1 MKYSLS
7 INKVL
12 LTKQNTY
19 ILGACFPGGSPC
31 FSDALFRLGRLKPLQ
46 RWSVSRIS
54 GWFRNGFI
62 FCSALIAGFLF
73 LTPSGLLFG
82 QKAASSPMK
91 DKIDPLL
98 WAEVQKDSLAEA
110 LLVFRQ
116 QAEVAQALY
125 LPGKAAKGSY
135 VFEKLRSQAR
145 QSQEGVVE
153 ILEKQNVPFHPFYI
167 VNAIYLPK
175 ANASLLESLANREE
189 IGEIVA
195 NTAIIAPNI
204 QPEGEDLRLRAGVEW
219 GVAKIK
225 APEVWALGYT
235 GQGVVIGG
243 QDTGYD
249 WQHPALIRK
258 YRGWV
263 RDSIANHTYHW
274 FDAIKAYNPQNPDL
288 LNSCG
293 LNTAFPCDDS
303 QHGTHTMGTMVGDD
317 GKGNQTGVAPGAVW
331 IGCRNME
338 RGIGNPFT
346 YLECFQWFLAP
357 TTLDGKKPDP
367 SLAPDVI
374 NNSWYCPL
382 IEGCNPSNIP
392 LLEKAVQNLRAAG
405 IFVTVS
411 AGNSGP
417 GCETINDTPASF
429 PASFDVGAT
438 QGNDTIARFSS
449 RGPVYY
455 NGVLLHKPDVVA
467 PGVNVRSSVPRGG
480 YANFSG
486 TSMAGPHVAGTVA
499 LMITANPRL
508 RGEVLKLETL
518 LKTTATPLYSKDT
531 CGGIRGDSLPNP
543 VYGYGRIN
551 ALAAVKAAQE
561 VVTDTPEVGASVS
574 LRVFPNPASDL
585 ITLETG
591 VFQGTGQFALWDAS
605 GRLYVNQSYSSGLE
619 PFLSIP
625 LPRLASGIYVYRWKT
640 GEQTHTGKIAVQPQ
654 E

>member
-1 MKYSLS
+1 
-7 INKVL
+7 
-12 LTKQNTY
+12 
-19 ILGACFPGGSPC
+19 
-31 FSDALFRLGRLKPLQ
+31 
-46 RWSVSRIS
+46 
-54 GWFRNGFI
+54 
-62 FCSALIAGFLF
+62 
-73 LTPSGLLFG
+73 
-82 QKAASSPMK
+82 MK

-116 QAEVAQALY
+116 QAEVVQGLY
-125 LPGKAAKGSY
+125 LPGKEAKGSY
-135 VFEKLRSQAR
+135 VFEKLRSQAL
-145 QSQEGVVE
+145 QSQGSVMES
-153 ILEKQNVPFHPFYI
+153 LEKQNVPFRSLYI
-167 VNAIYLPK
+167 VNVIYLPK
-175 ANASLLESLANREE
+175 ASASLLESLAKREE

-195 NTAIIAPNI
+195 NSALTAPNF
-204 QPEGEDLRLRAGVEW
+204 QPESEDLRLRLGVEW

-249 WQHPALIRK
+249 WKHPALIRK
-258 YRGWV
+258 YRGWM
-263 RDSIANHTYHW
+263 RDSVANHAYNW
-274 FDAIKAYNPQNPDL
+274 FDAIKSYSPQNPDTV
-288 LNSCG
+288 NSCG
-293 LNTAFPCDDS
+293 LNAVSPCDDS

-317 GKGNQTGVAPGAVW
+317 GKGNQTGVAPGALW

-338 RGIGNPFT
+338 RGIGSPFT

-357 TTLDGKKPDP
+357 TTPDGKKPDP

-374 NNSWYCPL
+374 NNSWYCPS

-405 IFVTVS
+405 VFVTVS

-417 GCETINDTPASF
+417 NCETINDTPASF

-449 RGPVYY
+449 RGPVFY
-455 NGVLLHKPDVVA
+455 NGALFLKPDVVA
-467 PGVNVRSSVPRGG
+467 PGVNVRSTAPGGG

-486 TSMAGPHVAGTVA
+486 TSMAGPHVAGAVA
-499 LMITANPRL
+499 LMISANPRL
-508 RGEVLKLETL
+508 RGEVLKLENL

-543 VYGYGRIN
+543 VYGYGRID
-551 ALAAVKAAQE
+551 ALAAVKAARE
-561 VVTDTPEVGASVS
+561 VVTDTQPGNASVS

-591 VFQGTGQFALWDAS
+591 TFQGAGQFSLWDAS
-605 GRLYVNQSYSSGLE
+605 GRLHVTRSFQPGVE
-619 PFLSIP
+619 PFLSIR
-625 LPRLASGIYVYRWKT
+625 LPRLASGVYFYRWKT
-640 GEQTHTGKIAVQPQ
+640 GEQNYTGRIAIQPQ

>member
-7 INKVL
+7 INKVSL
-12 LTKQNTY
+12 IKQNTY
-19 ILGACFPGGSPC
+19 NYKACVLPDSPRLWNTFP
-31 FSDALFRLGRLKPLQ
+31 
-46 RWSVSRIS
+46 WVSNL
-54 GWFRNGFI
+54 FRNGFF
-62 FCSALIAGFLF
+62 FCGALMA
-73 LTPSGLLFG
+73 GLLCLAPSSFLHG
-82 QKAASSPMK
+82 QIAFSSPVK

-116 QAEVAQALY
+116 QAEVVQALY
-125 LPGKAAKGSY
+125 LPGKEAKGSY
-135 VFEKLRSQAR
+135 VFEKLRSQAL
-145 QSQEGVVE
+145 QSQESVME
-153 ILEKQNVPFHPFYI
+153 SLEKQNIPFRSLYI

-175 ANASLLESLANREE
+175 ASASLLESLAKREE

-195 NTAIIAPNI
+195 NSSINTPNV
-204 QPEGEDLRLRAGVEW
+204 QPEAEDLRLRAGVEW

-263 RDSIANHTYHW
+263 RDSVANHTYNW
-274 FDAIKAYNPQNPDL
+274 FDAIKAYNPQNPDI

-338 RGIGNPFT
+338 RGIGTPFT

-417 GCETINDTPASF
+417 ACETINDTPASF

-449 RGPVYY
+449 RGPIFY
-455 NGVLLHKPDVVA
+455 NGALLLKPDVVA
-467 PGVNVRSSVPRGG
+467 PGVNVRSSIPRGG

-486 TSMAGPHVAGTVA
+486 TSMAGPHVAGAVA
-499 LMITANPRL
+499 LMISANPRL

-518 LKTTATPLYSKDT
+518 LRSTATPLYSKDI
-531 CGGIRGDSLPNP
+531 CAGIRGDSLPNA
-543 VYGYGRIN
+543 VYGYGRID
-551 ALAAVKAAQE
+551 ALAAVKAARE
-561 VVTDTPEVGASVS
+561 VVTDTHAVDTSVS

-591 VFQGTGQFALWDAS
+591 VFKGAGQFALWDAS
-605 GRLYVNQSYSSGLE
+605 GRLHISRSFQPSVE
-619 PFLSIP
+619 PFLSIR
-625 LPRLASGIYVYRWKT
+625 LPRLASGIYFYRWET
-640 GEQTHTGKIAVQPQ
+640 GEQTYTGKIAVQPQ